1 MTPKGVAWQLLCDP
15 IPLPKANWASVG
27 HLLHLGQSPSL
38 GNLEILFT
46 WLDLSGAVSSHVAA
60 PAHPIEGREGQSGK
74 RTEQRQRQ
82 KQGDA
87 TPWIAEPGQVLSCI
101 RLLEIPSS
109 LQSIPHPRVKWI
121 SCCKNSILI

>member
-87 TPWIAEPGQVLSCI
+87 TPGLLSQVKSFPASGCLRFQVPCNQFPILESSGFLVVKIAS
-101 RLLEIPSS
+101 
-109 LQSIPHPRVKWI
+109 
-121 SCCKNSILI
+121 